1 MAVGARRLS
10 MTVLVAR
17 LLAGRYGDTVVRRVR
32 LPGWSGATHDTLRS
46 LTASLADPAGQ
57 HELIAIGE

>member
-1 MAVGARRLS
+1 